1 MKTAQVMIPWY
12 VSSGLARDVNDVW
25 VIQKVGRMDKNSGVI
40 GIAVELSIAL
50 CL

>member
-1 MKTAQVMIPWY
+1 MMC
-12 VSSGLARDVNDVW
+12 GLYK
-25 VIQKVGRMDKNSGVI
+25 KVVRMDKNSGVI